1 MTSLL
6 LDDDMSMNRINPY
19 TSSATFGISYNGGYK
34 TMPGMHREVFE
45 TDTAID
51 QDQLMFVPSAGLDEG
66 VPTHHF
72 NKLELN
78 DAGNMYL
85 KTGGIHPATS
95 FLYPARKYQFDDGS
109 TTFGRE
115 VIIGEAKNYVS
126 PADFSKYTETEKGQF
141 MLLLTLL
148 LLAVILYLRGR
159 R

>member
-6 LDDDMSMNRINPY
+6 LDDDMSMDRINPY

-34 TMPGMHREVFE
+34 TMPGMHREVLE
-45 TDTAID
+45 TKTGID

-72 NKLELN
+72 SKLELN
-78 DAGNMYL
+78 HAGNMYL
-85 KTGGIHPATS
+85 KTGSVEPETS

-109 TTFGRE
+109 MTFGRE
-115 VIIGEAKNYVS
+115 VIVGELKNYVS
-126 PADFSKYTETEKGQF
+126 PADFSKYTETEKGQL
-141 MLLLTLL
+141 MLLMALL
-148 LLAVILYLRGR
+148 LLAILLFLRTR